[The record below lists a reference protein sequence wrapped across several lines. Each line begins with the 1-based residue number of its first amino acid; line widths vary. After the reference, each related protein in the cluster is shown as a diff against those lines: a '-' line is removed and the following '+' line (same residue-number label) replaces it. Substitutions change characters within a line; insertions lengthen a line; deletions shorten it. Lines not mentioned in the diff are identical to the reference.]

1 MNQDWIP
8 VGALGDAFAA
18 DNNCLPP
25 VDDLA
30 DTNLTLHFEN
40 GWVIRH
46 HFITDRELSWEI
58 LEGDAALMLDT
69 ESYVATRP
77 RAGIYFVDFVKRS
90 ERATSVSLVL
100 MIESGVFLAAIGQLP
115 SREEASLSLLDRID
129 AKLELTA
136 VRADFIRGTINS
148 ERSPDRSFPAPTRDL
163 VGKRIEYRYSATELY
178 EHLYLNERFYSWH
191 CLEGSEVGL
200 CDTDACHFF
209 KLSEG
214 LYFFVWREKVVP
226 TLGVICI
233 DLVAMKTTGKI
244 FGYESNECSATRNFS
259 VGAYVRNV
267 HVAVR

>member
-1 MNQDWIP
+1 MNQDWIS
-8 VGALGDAFAA
+8 VGALGDAFAP

-30 DTNLTLHFEN
+30 NTSLTLHFEN

-58 LEGDAALMLDT
+58 LKGDAALMSDT

-129 AKLELTA
+129 AKIELTA

-148 ERSPDRSFPAPTRDL
+148 ERSRDRELPASTREL

-178 EHLYLNERFYSWH
+178 EHLYLNENFW
-191 CLEGSEVGL
+191 
-200 CDTDACHFF
+200 
-209 KLSEG
+209 
-214 LYFFVWREKVVP
+214 LY
-226 TLGVICI
+226 
-233 DLVAMKTTGKI
+233 
-244 FGYESNECSATRNFS
+244 
-259 VGAYVRNV
+259 
-267 HVAVR
+267 AVSSGN